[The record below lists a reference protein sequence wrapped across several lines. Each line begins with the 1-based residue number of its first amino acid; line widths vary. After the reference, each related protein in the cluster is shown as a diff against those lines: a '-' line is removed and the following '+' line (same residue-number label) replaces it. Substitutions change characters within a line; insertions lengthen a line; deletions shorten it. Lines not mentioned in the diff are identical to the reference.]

1 MKTKKDKIQTA
12 IRVEGLS
19 KTFKVPHEK
28 HTSLKSAAIH
38 MFNKKTYAKF
48 EALKDV
54 NFEVKTGEFFGI
66 IGRNGSGKSTLLK
79 ILAGIYLSDSG
90 QVKIHGKL
98 SPFLELGVGFNPELT
113 GRENLFLGGAIL
125 GLTRQEV
132 ADKFDKIVAFAEL
145 EEFID
150 MKLKNYSSGMQ
161 VRLAFSLAIN
171 VYAEILLMDEVL
183 AVGDSNFQAKC
194 LEEFKKYKKAGK
206 TVVLVSHDITT
217 IEEYCDRALL
227 LDHGKI
233 VVVGQTKKAAL
244 EYQQLNMADENK
256 KLHDKMN
263 VKVDK
268 DTSPYKKGKTYGNG
282 KATIYDVK
290 IINAQGE
297 ETLVLESGTK
307 FQLKLLVE
315 LHANVRDVTFN
326 ATLRDEAGNNRLVL
340 HSLYSRNPLKIS
352 EIKKNNKIELTFS
365 GDMILSK
372 GKYNLFVD
380 VCENVVGLTQ
390 YSVMFARENILN
402 ISVFSDETVLGP
414 FNYVYKTESKKIN

>member
-1 MKTKKDKIQTA
+1 
-12 IRVEGLS
+12 
-19 KTFKVPHEK
+19 
-28 HTSLKSAAIH
+28 
-38 MFNKKTYAKF
+38 
-48 EALKDV
+48 
-54 NFEVKTGEFFGI
+54 
-66 IGRNGSGKSTLLK
+66 
-79 ILAGIYLSDSG
+79 
-90 QVKIHGKL
+90 
-98 SPFLELGVGFNPELT
+98 
-113 GRENLFLGGAIL
+113 
-125 GLTRQEV
+125 
-132 ADKFDKIVAFAEL
+132 
-145 EEFID
+145 
-150 MKLKNYSSGMQ
+150 MQ